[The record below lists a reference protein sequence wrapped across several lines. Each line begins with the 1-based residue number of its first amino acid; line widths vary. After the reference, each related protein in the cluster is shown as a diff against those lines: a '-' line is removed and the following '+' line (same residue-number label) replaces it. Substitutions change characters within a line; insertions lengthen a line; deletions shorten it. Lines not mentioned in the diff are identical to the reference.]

1 MMNYRRLTAMLL
13 VSGLLTGAVAGC
25 GSSTQTTDSG
35 SGTTAQTAAQDDTF
49 EILQT
54 KDDGTIMGDYYVGSN
69 EDTINWGRL
78 PNRDTEP
85 VLTVESGSTVT
96 FSGRVWV
103 GSRAMRS
110 GRPVSAVGSRLLV
123 TVTFTC
129 AKTVLSPGT

>member
-78 PNRDTEP
+78 PNRDT
-85 VLTVESGSTVT
+85 GDRKST
-96 FSGRVWV
+96 
-103 GSRAMRS
+103 
-110 GRPVSAVGSRLLV
+110 RLNSSHRL
-123 TVTFTC
+123 
-129 AKTVLSPGT
+129 